1 MIPPTPFP
9 HANTPNDCP
18 PSPLT
23 QQRQPPGSQGPGPSQ
38 VDRTT
43 SCDGSRN
50 GQLGL
55 RLPLFRRSA
64 LMSCGNASGLGFAPT
79 PSRQHLK
86 HMLARSDAS
95 VRSPSPVDGVLIL
108 CSHFRGS
115 TSGGG
120 SCACLPS
127 HGNLPRSHL
136 ATPCTQGTNASRVR
150 HSGHGS
156 LSLASG
162 FDAGGTLAQRPDR

>member
-1 MIPPTPFP
+1 MALAM
-9 HANTPNDCP
+9 ANWACDCP
-18 PSPLT
+18 CS
-23 QQRQPPGSQGPGPSQ
+23 GSLAVSCCVCAQCSCLVVTPQ
-38 VDRTT
+38 VW
-43 SCDGSRN
+43 
-50 GQLGL
+50 GL
-55 RLPLFRRSA
+55 RLPPRAGTS
-64 LMSCGNASGLGFAPT
+64 SICSPC
-79 PSRQHLK
+79 
-86 HMLARSDAS
+86 SDAS

-156 LSLASG
+156 PRLASG
-162 FDAGGTLAQRPDR
+162 FDAGVLWRSAQTGNAPPRSCTSRLEG